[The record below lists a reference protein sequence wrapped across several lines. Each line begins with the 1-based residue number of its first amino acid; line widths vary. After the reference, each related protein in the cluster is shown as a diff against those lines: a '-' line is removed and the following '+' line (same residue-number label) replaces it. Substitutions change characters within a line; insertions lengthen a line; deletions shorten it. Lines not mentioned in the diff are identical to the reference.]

1 MQFRGMGNARENT
14 TVGYVF
20 LFFLILV
27 LFVYVSNL
35 SFWYDVIQY
44 VIRSSDVERDK
55 RSVWFC
61 EVFGIS
67 TNQYVNMSYGTTL
80 FIYGTVHRS

>member
-44 VIRSSDVERDK
+44 VIRSSDVEREK
-55 RSVWFC
+55 HSVWFC
-61 EVFGIS
+61 KVFSMS
-67 TNQYVNMSYGTTL
+67 TIQYVNMSYSTTL
-80 FIYGTVHRS
+80 FIYGIVHRS

>member
-1 MQFRGMGNARENT
+1 MQFRGMGSAREKT

-44 VIRSSDVERDK
+44 VIRSSDLEQEEH
-55 RSVWFC
+55 SVWFC
-61 EVFGIS
+61 KVFSMS
-67 TNQYVNMSYGTTL
+67 TNQYVNMYYGTTL
-80 FIYGTVHRS
+80 FIYGTVRRS